1 MSKTDIK
8 RIGILGAGTIG
19 SSWAAF
25 FAGKGLHVRY
35 YDSVPETMERAH
47 AKIRAGLEFLRAN
60 DLADEEDC
68 AEGDR
73 HLEPADGIETL
84 VQDAD
89 LIQESA
95 TEDYGVKNEVLAAA
109 DAHSPSTAI
118 IASSSSGLLMT
129 ELQKVMARPER
140 ALIAHP
146 FNPPHLVPLVELVP
160 GEQTSPETLDRA
172 HGFYEALGKIPVQLK
187 KEVPG
192 HIANRLA
199 GALWR
204 EALDLVAS
212 GVASVED
219 VDKAL
224 HAGPGLRWALM
235 GQHLIYH
242 LGGGEGGYQHFFDHI
257 GKTFEAYWR
266 TMPSWTQIPEEARQA
281 AIEGVEESLHGR
293 SIAEISAWRDEK
305 LVKLVKAIYG

>member
-1 MSKTDIK
+1 MNNTDIK

-35 YDSVPETMERAH
+35 FDSVPETMASAH
-47 AKIRAGLEFLRAN
+47 AKIQDGLGFLRAN
-60 DLADEEDC
+60 ELADEEDC
-68 AEGDR
+68 AEGER
-73 HLEPADGIETL
+73 HLEPVEGIEAL
-84 VQDAD
+84 VKDAD

-95 TEDYGVKNEVLAAA
+95 TEDYGVKNEVLSVA
-109 DAHSPSTAI
+109 DAHSPPTAI

-129 ELQKVMARPER
+129 EMQKVMSRPER

-172 HGFYEALGKIPVQLK
+172 QGFYEALGKIPVQLK

-199 GALWR
+199 AALWR

-224 HAGPGLRWALM
+224 YAGPGLRWALM

-242 LGGGEGGYQHFFDHI
+242 LGGGQGGYQYFIDHI

-266 TMPSWTQIPEEARQA
+266 TMPDWTQIPEETRQA
-281 AIEGVEESLHGR
+281 AIDGVEDSLHGR
-293 SIAEISAWRDEK
+293 SIAEISAWRNEK
-305 LVKLVKAIYG
+305 LVKLVKAIYE